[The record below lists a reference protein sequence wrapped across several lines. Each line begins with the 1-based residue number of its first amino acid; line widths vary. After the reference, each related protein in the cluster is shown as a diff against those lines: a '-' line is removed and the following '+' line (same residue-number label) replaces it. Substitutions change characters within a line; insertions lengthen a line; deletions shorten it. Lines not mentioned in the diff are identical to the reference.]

1 MSVFLKISYFFF
13 YFKLPWFFI
22 KHLILRGKIKTI
34 EIIAKKGH
42 FKNRIKLFEVLL
54 EDKIEIISMDMIK
67 RYESRY
73 LPEDLAIS
81 LTNKKRYWE
90 EKKIA
95 DDQKQ
100 KKNAELLKNAT
111 QYKRKFSDGET
122 FKNVKQMLRSPLN
135 TGKWF

>member
-42 FKNRIKLFEVLL
+42 FKNRIQLSENIKALEIRKQWKLFEVLL

-90 EKKIA
+90 EK
-95 DDQKQ
+95 
-100 KKNAELLKNAT
+100 
-111 QYKRKFSDGET
+111 
-122 FKNVKQMLRSPLN
+122 
-135 TGKWF
+135 